1 MINKDFKRDWKV
13 FGGEVNI
20 IETKHLSIGLDKDFI
35 TFQVSF
41 SWRYRFLIISIF
53 NLVFRFY

>member
-1 MINKDFKRDWKV
+1 MINKNFKRDWKN

-20 IETKHLSIGLDKDFI
+20 IESEHFSLDFDKDYI
-35 TFQVSF
+35 TFQISF
-41 SWRYRFLIISIF
+41 SWRYRLLVVSIF

>member
-1 MINKDFKRDWKV
+1 MINKNFKRDWKI

-20 IETKHLSIGLDKDFI
+20 IETEHFSLDFDKDYI
-35 TFQVSF
+35 TFQISF
-41 SWRYRFLIISIF
+41 SWRYRLLVISIF

>member
-1 MINKDFKRDWKV
+1 MLNKDFKRDWKY

-20 IETKHLSIGLDKDFI
+20 IETEHFSLDFDKDYI
-35 TFQVSF
+35 TFQISF
-41 SWRYRFLIISIF
+41 SWRYRLLVVSIF